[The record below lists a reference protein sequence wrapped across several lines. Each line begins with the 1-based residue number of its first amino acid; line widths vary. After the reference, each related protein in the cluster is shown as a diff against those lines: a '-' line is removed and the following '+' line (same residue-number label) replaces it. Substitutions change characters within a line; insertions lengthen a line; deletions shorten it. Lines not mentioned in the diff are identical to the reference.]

1 MKVHLHPI
9 QIFTWLKARLEL
21 ICWSAAL
28 LVLFLMPVHNS
39 DQSLCIF
46 RFIGFQSCPGCGL
59 GHSIHYALHFQL
71 SQSFHAHIF
80 GLPAV
85 LIILHR
91 IKQLLFSKKPIAYEI
106 QVNHANNSRRGR

>member
-1 MKVHLHPI
+1 MNVRLQPN
-9 QIFTWLKARLEL
+9 QIVSWLKARLEL

-28 LVLFLMPVHNS
+28 LVLFFMAVDNN

-46 RFIGFQSCPGCGL
+46 RFIGLQSCPGCGL

-71 SQSFHAHIF
+71 SQSFHAHFF

-91 IKQLLFSKKPIAYEI
+91 IKQLLFFKKPIAYEI
-106 QVNHANNSRRGR
+106 QVNHANNSRRG